1 MKNLEL
7 KPSDILTVDGEV
19 MQIDTITS
27 QLASIEDVGGQYKGS
42 IIIKFYDKNGEF
54 HDINSD
60 ENRILMYTEDLVMST
75 WRTLEVSYKVRKNIN
90 AYFKKMLPNYELI
103 SVARQSNLPQDAH
116 LYMISA
122 VQKKTGEYAVWTS
135 WNEKIQNLN
144 FGHYCLKPKA
154 EIVLDIFDNAFFDG
168 FSEIKKAVK
177 AESEEENERKK
188 NPDQTRGEGLAA
200 CAGHGIIPLQRLEAG
215 RLCTAESEQLVQFDA
230 GRGHGQKRLHRNP
243 F

>member
-42 IIIKFYDKNGEF
+42 IIIKFYD
-54 HDINSD
+54 
-60 ENRILMYTEDLVMST
+60 
-75 WRTLEVSYKVRKNIN
+75 KVRKNIN

-144 FGHYCLKPKA
+144 FGHYCLKPKT

-177 AESEEENERKK
+177 AESEEEN
-188 NPDQTRGEGLAA
+188 D
-200 CAGHGIIPLQRLEAG
+200 
-215 RLCTAESEQLVQFDA
+215 
-230 GRGHGQKRLHRNP
+230 
-243 F
+243 

>member
-27 QLASIEDVGGQYKGS
+27 QLASIEDVGGKYKGS

-168 FSEIKKAVK
+168 FSEINKAVK
-177 AESEEENERKK
+177 AESEEEN
-188 NPDQTRGEGLAA
+188 D
-200 CAGHGIIPLQRLEAG
+200 
-215 RLCTAESEQLVQFDA
+215 
-230 GRGHGQKRLHRNP
+230 
-243 F
+243 

>member
-1 MKNLEL
+1 
-7 KPSDILTVDGEV
+7 
-19 MQIDTITS
+19 
-27 QLASIEDVGGQYKGS
+27 
-42 IIIKFYDKNGEF
+42 
-54 HDINSD
+54 
-60 ENRILMYTEDLVMST
+60 
-75 WRTLEVSYKVRKNIN
+75 
-90 AYFKKMLPNYELI
+90 MLPNYELI

-144 FGHYCLKPKA
+144 FGHYCLKPKT

-188 NPDQTRGEGLAA
+188 NPDQTRGKGLAA

-230 GRGHGQKRLHRNP
+230 GRGYGQKRLHRNP

>member
-75 WRTLEVSYKVRKNIN
+75 WRTLEVSYKVRKKYQCIFQKN
-90 AYFKKMLPNYELI
+90 AAEL
-103 SVARQSNLPQDAH
+103 
-116 LYMISA
+116 
-122 VQKKTGEYAVWTS
+122 
-135 WNEKIQNLN
+135 
-144 FGHYCLKPKA
+144 
-154 EIVLDIFDNAFFDG
+154 
-168 FSEIKKAVK
+168 
-177 AESEEENERKK
+177 
-188 NPDQTRGEGLAA
+188 
-200 CAGHGIIPLQRLEAG
+200 
-215 RLCTAESEQLVQFDA
+215 
-230 GRGHGQKRLHRNP
+230 
-243 F
+243 